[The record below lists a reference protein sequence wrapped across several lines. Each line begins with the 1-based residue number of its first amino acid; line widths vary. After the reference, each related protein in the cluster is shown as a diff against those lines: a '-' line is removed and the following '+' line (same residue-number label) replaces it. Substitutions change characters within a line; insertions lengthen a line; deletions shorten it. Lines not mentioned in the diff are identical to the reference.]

1 MGAKI
6 LVFIICVEAIIY
18 FLLHNFHDSI
28 FSNVEEYPCQN
39 LLFADAERQYHA
51 KVYYIFSS
59 ILL

>member
-18 FLLHNFHDSI
+18 FLLHNFHDS
-28 FSNVEEYPCQN
+28 SNVEEYPCQN
-39 LLFADAERQYHA
+39 LLFTDAEQQYHT